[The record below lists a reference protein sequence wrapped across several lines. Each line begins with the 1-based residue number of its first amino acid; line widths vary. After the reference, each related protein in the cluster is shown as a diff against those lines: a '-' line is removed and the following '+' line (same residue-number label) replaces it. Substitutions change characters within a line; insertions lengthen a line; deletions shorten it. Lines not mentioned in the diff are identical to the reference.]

1 MFTIRQAER
10 RQAKLR
16 LALTGVSGS
25 GKSLGAINIA
35 AGMGKKFVVID
46 TEHKSADL
54 YADVAK
60 YDVLTLDK
68 PFTPEKYIQAINHC
82 EQQGYE
88 IIIVDSL
95 SHAWAGEGGVLD
107 MHEAATQASSS
118 KNSYM
123 AWKDVT
129 PWQNKLVNT
138 IIQSPAHIITTLRV
152 KTHHDLIDVGG
163 KKRPVKIG
171 LAPIQK
177 EGLEYE
183 FTCVLSLDK
192 DSYLYTSSK
201 DRTNIFEGKHEK
213 LSIETGKR
221 IMEWLE
227 NGKSSEEV
235 KQDEIRILHEQLVS
249 SMTLESLRSAY
260 KNAREKYPSE
270 ADAFL
275 KIANERSELLKAD
288 GGMVS

>member
-1 MFTIRQAER
+1 MFTIRKAER

-25 GKSLGAINIA
+25 GKSLGAINLA
-35 AGMGKKFVVID
+35 AGMGKRFVVID
-46 TEHKSADL
+46 TEHRSADL

-82 EQQGYE
+82 ETAGYE

-107 MHEAATQASSS
+107 MHDAATQASSS
-118 KNSYM
+118 KNSWT

-138 IIQSPAHIITTLRV
+138 IIQSPAHIIITMRV
-152 KTHHDLIDVGG
+152 KTHYDVIDVGG

-171 LAPIQK
+171 LSPIQK

-183 FTCVLSLDK
+183 FTCVLSMDK

-213 LSIETGKR
+213 LSIETGKK

-227 NGKSSEEV
+227 SGKSIEES
-235 KQDEIRILHEQLVS
+235 QQEEI
-249 SMTLESLRSAY
+249 SMLRDQMNTCETVEALRSIYSMA
-260 KNAREKYPSE
+260 KNRYPAES
-270 ADAFL
+270 ASFL
-275 KIANERSELLKAD
+275 KLAEDRSKLLKAT
-288 GGMVS
+288 GEMVS

>member
-25 GKSLGAINIA
+25 GKSIGAIRIA
-35 AGMGKKFVVID
+35 AGMGKKFIVID
-46 TEHKSADL
+46 TEHRSADL
-54 YADVAK
+54 YADVAQ
-60 YDVLTLDK
+60 YDVLNLEK
-68 PFTPEKYIQAINHC
+68 PFTPEKYIQAINYC

-95 SHAWAGEGGVLD
+95 SHAWAGEGGALD
-107 MHEAATQASSS
+107 MHDAATQASSS

-123 AWKDVT
+123 AWKEIT
-129 PWQNKLVNT
+129 PWQNRLVNT

-152 KTHHDLIDVGG
+152 KTHYDVVDMGG
-163 KKRPVKIG
+163 KKRPIKIG
-171 LAPIQK
+171 LSPIQK

-183 FTCVLSLDK
+183 FTVVLNMDK

-201 DRTNIFEGKHEK
+201 DRTQIFEGKHEK
-213 LSIETGKR
+213 ISNDTGKR

-227 NGKSSEEV
+227 SGKSFEESQ
-235 KQDEIRILHEQLVS
+235 KEEI
-249 SMTLESLRSAY
+249 ESFRERLISCTSLDLLRNTFRSA
-260 KNAREKYPSE
+260 KEKYPLE
-270 ADAFL
+270 AESFL
-275 KIANERSELLKAD
+275 KIADDRSKLLKSTEE
-288 GGMVS
+288 MVS